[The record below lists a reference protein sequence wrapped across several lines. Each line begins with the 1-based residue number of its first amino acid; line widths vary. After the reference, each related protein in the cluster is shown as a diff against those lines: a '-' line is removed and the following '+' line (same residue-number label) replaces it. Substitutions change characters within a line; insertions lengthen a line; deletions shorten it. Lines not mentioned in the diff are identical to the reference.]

1 MAVILAGYPASPA
14 ATMGGLK
21 GETLPTVARNMKFRF
36 TVRDNRAGGGGV
48 VSSGEGGCQSSTSFV
63 VTTAGSTPFTV
74 TTPNG
79 GESYPGG
86 STQTITWNNAGTNA
100 APFNVANVK
109 ISLSTDGG
117 LTYPT
122 VITNSTANDGSE
134 ALTIPAVPATT
145 TARIKIEAVGS
156 IFFDISNAN
165 FSITVPVNGYAFG
178 TATTGSISCTSAGP
192 INSTLPVNFLGS
204 YTGPVSLT
212 YVSGAPGG
220 TNVTISP
227 NSFTAT
233 GNATVSL
240 NNTGALTPGT
250 YTVVVQGSGPAPGG
264 TQTANVSFTV
274 NPGAGPSIS
283 ATSSKPDDLCG
294 LCC

>member
-1 MAVILAGYPASPA
+1 LPVIDPLPNNNLTIPVSTPFTLSGTATDANGDPLTYCWEEMDLGPGGAWNSGASSTTAPLFKSRVPKTNGSRTFPDMAVILAGYPASPA

-165 FSITVPVNGYAFG
+165 FQLQFLLMAMLLVQRLPDQFLVHQPVLLIQHCLL
-178 TATTGSISCTSAGP
+178 ISLAH
-192 INSTLPVNFLGS
+192 IL
-204 YTGPVSLT
+204 
-212 YVSGAPGG
+212 
-220 TNVTISP
+220 
-227 NSFTAT
+227 
-233 GNATVSL
+233 
-240 NNTGALTPGT
+240 AL
-250 YTVVVQGSGPAPGG
+250 
-264 TQTANVSFTV
+264 
-274 NPGAGPSIS
+274 
-283 ATSSKPDDLCG
+283 CH
-294 LCC
+294 